1 MVGMAPSPGTDWTD
15 NERAHIGRL
24 ETLCRSTDHWEMECS
39 FTDAGD
45 PWCVIYDLQEH
56 RILLH
61 IARIDRRYVV
71 ALPLRRPSVNT
82 ATMKIA
88 VDMALAELVAMTS

>member
-1 MVGMAPSPGTDWTD
+1 MAPSPGTDWTED
-15 NERAHIGRL
+15 ERAHIGRL

-56 RILLH
+56 RIL
-61 IARIDRRYVV
+61 RNP
-71 ALPLRRPSVNT
+71 PLRAALQKSVS
-82 ATMKIA
+82 
-88 VDMALAELVAMTS
+88 L